1 MRFVGRRITLE
12 AICDVGRVVPGQ
24 GDVTVVSERSSVRS
38 QLEPLVVNARLRISA
53 LWVSMLFVFLYV
65 DLFSLYRPDVRADLE
80 AGELGGFTVGQ
91 GFLLGITAYVV
102 IPSLMVFGTLVLPPQ
117 ACRVANIGLAALYA
131 LTIIAG
137 AVDER
142 SQVYYVAGS
151 VVEVALL
158 VGVVY
163 YAWCWPRA
171 STASGDRG

>member
-1 MRFVGRRITLE
+1 MRAVCDAGWVG
-12 AICDVGRVVPGQ
+12 PGQ
-24 GDVTVVSERSSVRS
+24 GGVMVVSDGSSARSE
-38 QLEPLVVNARLRISA
+38 LEPLRVSTRLKISA

-80 AGELGGFTVGQ
+80 AGALGGFTVGQ

-142 SQVYYVAGS
+142 SQAYYFVGS
-151 VVEVALL
+151 ALEVALL

-171 STASGDRG
+171 STASEDRG